1 MGFLNKLKQ
10 LAQDGSTAAQQNFA
24 RFQNT
29 AFADATMAACAL
41 ISAADGSI
49 SPEERR
55 KTAGFI
61 MSSDKLKAFDVSK
74 LRAKYDEYCGKL
86 ETDFDFGKI
95 ELTQVIGKIKKEE
108 EARAVVQ
115 LAVLIGNADGNFD
128 EHEQKVVREIIYT
141 LKLNPTEFSL

>member
-1 MGFLNKLKQ
+1 
-10 LAQDGSTAAQQNFA
+10 
-24 RFQNT
+24 
-29 AFADATMAACAL
+29 MAACAL